1 MRPPVSGNNCRV
13 SALEAAHLDAAV
25 VLGRLAGATGL
36 GMLLGTEREFDGHE
50 AGVRTHALVAL
61 GAAVFGAIS
70 VGAFG
75 QFAVVGKPTNITVD
89 VSRVAAYVSAGV
101 GFLGAG
107 TILKTGNHIK
117 GLTTAASLWV
127 AAAVGLAAGVG
138 LWSAAIAG
146 GLLAFV
152 ALISERPVGWLR
164 RRVGPREHDP
174 QPPPEC

>member
-1 MRPPVSGNNCRV
+1 MRPALSGNNSHV

-25 VLGRLAGATGL
+25 VLGRIAGATGL
-36 GMLLGTEREFDGHE
+36 GMLLGVERELDGHE
-50 AGVRTHALVAL
+50 AGVRTHALLAL
-61 GAAVFGAIS
+61 GAAVFGVIS

-75 QFAVVGKPTNITVD
+75 QFAVVGKPANITVD

-107 TILKTGNHIK
+107 TILKTGDHIK

-138 LWSAAIAG
+138 LWSAAVAG
-146 GLLAFV
+146 ALLAFAALV
-152 ALISERPVGWLR
+152 AERPFAWLSTRLRSR
-164 RRVGPREHDP
+164 RRDTE
-174 QPPPEC
+174 PPER